1 MHLGSIV
8 EKGLSIAGS
17 VVGGAVG
24 SGVEAG
30 VDGYKSYEDFKHGQ
44 TLNGIVE
51 GGEALLHDGEA
62 VVEGLAGDFF

>member
-1 MHLGSIV
+1 MHFGSIV

-24 SGVEAG
+24 SGIEAG

-51 GGEALLHDGEA
+51 G
-62 VVEGLAGDFF
+62 LAGDFL